1 MAYNHENLIIGCGN
15 ILYGDDGFGPKVIE
29 YMKEHNIVLEG
40 DTQLI
45 DGATSAPHYIF
56 TLPEDKWKN
65 IIIIDIASMNK
76 KPGEIDVLKLE
87 QVKEQERYLDVH
99 GISATDP
106 LHELEDHV
114 NIRIVACEPENVPDE
129 MELGLSETLEN
140 SIPKVIEKVKEVLL
154 DLLDN

>member
-15 ILYGDDGFGPKVIE
+15 ILYGDDGFGPAVIE
-29 YMKEHNIVLEG
+29 YMKEHNIILEG

-56 TLPEDKWKN
+56 TLPENKWKN

-76 KPGEIDVLKLE
+76 KPGEIDVLKLN
-87 QVKEQERYLDVH
+87 QIKEQERYLDVH

-106 LHELEDHV
+106 LHELEDHI

-129 MELGLSETLEN
+129 MELGISETLEK
-140 SIPKVIEKVKEVLL
+140 SIPQVIEKVKEVLS
-154 DLLDN
+154 DLLNS

>member
-1 MAYNHENLIIGCGN
+1 MRS
-15 ILYGDDGFGPKVIE
+15 ILSWIDILSPLVSVQQVFKNAFTFSKTNTFGW
-29 YMKEHNIVLEG
+29 MSL
-40 DTQLI
+40 
-45 DGATSAPHYIF
+45 
-56 TLPEDKWKN
+56 
-65 IIIIDIASMNK
+65 IIDIASMNK

>member
-1 MAYNHENLIIGCGN
+1 MAYDHENLIIGCGN
-15 ILYGDDGFGPKVIE
+15 ILYGDDGFGPAVIE
-29 YMKEHNIVLEG
+29 YMKKYNIMLEG

-56 TLPEDKWKN
+56 TLPEKKWKN

-76 KPGEIDVLKLE
+76 KPGEIDVLKLD

-106 LHELEDHV
+106 LHELEDHIY
-114 NIRIVACEPENVPDE
+114 IRIVACEPENVPDE
-129 MELGLSETLEN
+129 MELGISETLEK
-140 SIPKVIEKVKEVLL
+140 SIPQVIEKVKEVLS
-154 DLLDN
+154 DLLNS